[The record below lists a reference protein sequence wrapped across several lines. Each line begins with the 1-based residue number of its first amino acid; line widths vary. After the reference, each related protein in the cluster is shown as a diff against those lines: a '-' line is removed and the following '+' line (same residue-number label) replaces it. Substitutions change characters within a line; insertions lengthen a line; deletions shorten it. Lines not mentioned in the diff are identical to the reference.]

1 MTRSENHLTVEGI
14 SKSFEQS
21 AFSEKVLDN
30 VTFDVTKGSIVS
42 IIGKS
47 GAGKSTLLRCLNG
60 LEHPDSGKIYFEGTD
75 TTSLK
80 ANELRTLRQKIGVV
94 FQSFNLLSSRTVFK
108 NVALPLELLRIPNAI
123 QKEKVERIL
132 KLVGLFEKRDSYPSQ
147 LSGGQCQRV
156 AIARALVVDATLL
169 LCDEFTSALDPHTTV
184 EILELL
190 QELNKTLGI
199 TIVFV
204 THDINVVKEIA
215 QKVCVLDQG
224 QIVEKGPVEKIFI
237 NPSHKVTKE
246 LLSELLKDNLPD
258 FIQHQLHPQGQEN
271 DDLVLKLIFNS
282 QTSTKPVIAE
292 LIQQW
297 NVPINIMSGNL
308 DHIGR
313 ETFGH
318 LVISLKHNLESS
330 EKIIAFLKENHVDV
344 HQLGYIRWA

>member
-1 MTRSENHLTVEGI
+1 MTRSENHLKVEGI
-14 SKSFEQS
+14 SKSFERS
-21 AFSEKVLDN
+21 ALSEKVLDN
-30 VTFDVTKGSIVS
+30 VTFEVAKGSIVG

-60 LEHPDSGKIYFEGTD
+60 LEKPDSGKIYFEGKDITR
-75 TTSLK
+75 LK
-80 ANELRTLRQKIGVV
+80 GNEFRVIRQKIGVV
-94 FQSFNLLSSRTVFK
+94 FQSFNLLNSRTIYK
-108 NVALPLELLRIPNAI
+108 NVALPLELLKMPEDV
-123 QKEKVERIL
+123 QKEKIEKTL
-132 KLVGLFEKRDSYPSQ
+132 KLVGLFEKKDSYPSQ

-199 TIVFV
+199 TIIFV

-215 QKVCVLDQG
+215 QKVCVLDKG

-237 NPSHKVTKE
+237 NTSHQITKE

-282 QTSTKPVIAE
+282 QTSTRPIIAE
-292 LIQQW
+292 LIQLW
-297 NVPINIMSGNL
+297 KVPINIMSGNL

-344 HQLGYIRWA
+344 HQLGYIKWA